1 MMRKYIFRDV
11 PSVMGYVIVLLLFLF
26 MIAGPFINSGDAYV
40 VGFSDKLIPPSAQHW
55 FGTDEL
61 GRDIFHRM
69 AIGSW
74 YSFGIAFAV
83 VIGAAVIGVLLG
95 GIAGYWGGAVDNVIM
110 RVCDAFMAFPQIF
123 LAMVIAT
130 TCGAGIK
137 ATIFALAVSWWP
149 SYARM
154 VRGMVLSLKER
165 LYVEAALAIGKH
177 PVAIVFEIILPQT
190 LTMLIPQIT
199 MGIGNALIMASGF
212 SFIGLGAQAPLPEW
226 GAMINAG
233 SNYLFKAPWYTI
245 IPGIF
250 ITLSVFGISLVGDS
264 LQEATN
270 PELRNI

>member
-1 MMRKYIFRDV
+1 MMRKYVFRDV
-11 PSVMGYVIVLLLFLF
+11 PSIVGYTIVLLLCVF
-26 MIAGPFINSGDAYV
+26 MVLGPFINSGDAYS
-40 VGFSDKLIPPSAQHW
+40 VGLTDKLTAPSTQHW

-69 AIGSW
+69 AIGAW

-83 VIGAAVIGVLLG
+83 VMGAAVIGIILG
-95 GIAGYWGGAVDNVIM
+95 GIAGYLGGVADDVIM
-110 RVCDAFMAFPQIF
+110 RICDAFMAFPQIF

-130 TCGAGIK
+130 TCGAGIR

-165 LYVEAALAIGKH
+165 LYVEAAHAIGKH
-177 PVAIVFEIILPQT
+177 PVSIIFEIILPQT

-212 SFIGLGAQAPLPEW
+212 SFIGLGAQAPMPEW
-226 GAMINAG
+226 GAMISAG
-233 SNYLFKAPWYTI
+233 ANYLFKAPWYSI
-245 IPGIF
+245 IPGFF
-250 ITLSVFGISLVGDS
+250 ITFAVFGISLVGDS